1 MIDEPIND
9 SEEEESKDSE
19 PELKTDPEP
28 KVETTFELP
37 EDNEVMDTS
46 FDNFD
51 ANDFGFIEHYGEE
64 VSITHEEQLP
74 ENEAVCA
81 LNCAFI
87 GVGGGGGKLAKAFL
101 DLGFSKTLLI
111 NTTEKDQPEGV
122 DPTHLI
128 LIPDADGVAK
138 NVSLGK
144 RVFSESSAVVE
155 DAIRTKL
162 GKVDWI
168 FVLAG
173 GGGGTG
179 SACVE
184 LHEVFERYLNSV
196 QGEGKVVYIV
206 SWPTAQEAL
215 NSTIAKNALSLAN
228 DVAPYP
234 HILIDNERQVQLLR
248 GKVGILNMYPV
259 ANSTFAKLFH
269 QVLKLASEKSFVQT
283 FDSKDLER
291 CLETEGRMF
300 LGSTMITNPADP
312 KLGAAIYQ
320 NCIKRSPCPMPKGK
334 AVTGTM
340 LLIISTEMATDPE
353 ISKHLDAAVSYVGGR
368 CETLFSGVYVKENL
382 PGLVAILSMNGLDG
396 R

>member
-1 MIDEPIND
+1 MTEETT
-9 SEEEESKDSE
+9 SETGENEKEIETESESKNE
-19 PELKTDPEP
+19 
-28 KVETTFELP
+28 FQLP
-37 EDNEVMDTS
+37 DGDAVMDTS
-46 FDNFD
+46 FDSFD
-51 ANDFGFIEHYGEE
+51 AEDFGFIEHYGDE
-64 VSITHEEQLP
+64 VSISHDEQLP
-74 ENEAVCA
+74 ENEAVSA
-81 LNCAFI
+81 LNCAFV

-101 DLGFSKTLLI
+101 DLGFTKTLLI
-111 NTTEKDQPEGV
+111 NTTEKDQPDGI
-122 DPTHLI
+122 DSKHLI

-138 NVSLGK
+138 NIEFGK
-144 RVFSESSAVVE
+144 QVLNESSAVVE

-196 QGEGKVVYIV
+196 QGGGKVVYIV

-215 NSTIAKNALSLAN
+215 NPTIAKNALSLAN
-228 DVAPYP
+228 DVASHP

-248 GKVGILNMYPV
+248 GKVGIMNMYPV
-259 ANSTFAKLFH
+259 ANSTFAKLLH
-269 QVLKLASEKSFVQT
+269 QVLKLASEKSYVQT

-291 CLETEGRMF
+291 CLETKGRMF
-300 LGSTMITNPADP
+300 IGSTMIANPADP

-320 NCIKRSPCPMPKGK
+320 NCIKRSPCPGAKGK

-340 LLIISTEMATDPE
+340 LLVISPEMATDPE
-353 ISKHLDAAVSYVGGR
+353 ISKHLDAAISYVGGR

-382 PGLVAILSMNGLDG
+382 PGLVAILSVNGLDG

>member
-1 MIDEPIND
+1 MIDEPTD
-9 SEEEESKDSE
+9 DVEEQEEETEKE
-19 PELKTDPEP
+19 
-28 KVETTFELP
+28 VENEFQLP
-37 EDNEVMDTS
+37 DDDEVMDTS
-46 FDNFD
+46 YDSFD
-51 ANDFGFIEHYGEE
+51 ANDFGFIEHYAEE
-64 VSITHEEQLP
+64 VSLTHEEQLP
-74 ENEAVCA
+74 DNEAVSA

-101 DLGFSKTLLI
+101 DLGFNKTLLI

-122 DPTHLI
+122 DEKHLI

-138 NVSLGK
+138 NVAFGK
-144 RVFSESSAVVE
+144 KVFNESSAVVE

-179 SACVE
+179 SACIV
-184 LHEVFERYLNSV
+184 LHEVFERYLSSV

-215 NSTIAKNALSLAN
+215 NPTIAKNALLLAN
-228 DVAPYP
+228 DVASHP

-269 QVLKLASEKSFVQT
+269 QVLKLACEKSFVQT

-291 CLETEGRMF
+291 CLGTEGRMF
-300 LGSTMITNPADP
+300 LGSTMIINPADP

-334 AVTGTM
+334 SVTGTM

-382 PGLVAILSMNGLDG
+382 PGLVAILSVNGLDG

>member
-1 MIDEPIND
+1 MIDEPTNEPEEKVGEPE
-9 SEEEESKDSE
+9 SEEEKEF
-19 PELKTDPEP
+19 P
-28 KVETTFELP
+28 LP
-37 EDNEVMDTS
+37 EENSIMNPPADS
-46 FDNFD
+46 FDV
-51 ANDFGFIEHYGEE
+51 NDFGFIEHYGEE
-64 VSITHEEQLP
+64 VSINHDEQLP
-74 ENEAVCA
+74 ENEATSA

-122 DPTHLI
+122 DEKHLI

-144 RVFSESSAVVE
+144 QVFNESSAVVE

-168 FVLAG
+168 FVCAG

-184 LHEVFERYLNSV
+184 LHEVFERYLSSV
-196 QGEGKVVYIV
+196 QGGGKVVYIV
-206 SWPTAQEAL
+206 SWPTAQESL
-215 NSTIAKNALSLAN
+215 NSTIARNALSLAN

-312 KLGAAIYQ
+312 KLGATIYQ

-334 AVTGTM
+334 SITGTM

-353 ISKHLDAAVSYVGGR
+353 ISKHLDAAISYVGGR

-382 PGLVAILSMNGLDG
+382 PGLVAILSVNGLDG
-396 R
+396 K